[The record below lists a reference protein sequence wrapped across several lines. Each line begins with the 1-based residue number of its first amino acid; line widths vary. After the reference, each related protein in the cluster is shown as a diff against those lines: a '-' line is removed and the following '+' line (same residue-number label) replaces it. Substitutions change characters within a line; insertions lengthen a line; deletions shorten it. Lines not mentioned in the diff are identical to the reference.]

1 MEKQGKEERQ
11 VERYRILLVDD
22 NPHDIELTLLA
33 LEDETP
39 TEEVKVVHSG
49 REAVEYLQSRTPEQQ
64 PELVLL
70 DLNMPH
76 MNGIEVLDAVR
87 SESLTR
93 NIPVVV
99 LTTSDAESDRQASY
113 EHGANDFVVKNIDLS
128 LFIEAIQRV
137 IQRLTAFAPRPNFA

>member
-1 MEKQGKEERQ
+1 M
-11 VERYRILLVDD
+11 ERYRILLVDD

-33 LEDETP
+33 LENETSI
-39 TEEVKVVHSG
+39 EQVKVVHSG
-49 REAVEYLQSRTPEQQ
+49 REAVQYLQSRTPEEQ

-87 SESLTR
+87 SEGLTR
-93 NIPVVV
+93 DVPVVV

-113 EHGANDFVVKNIDLS
+113 AHGASDFVVKNLDLS
-128 LFIEAIQRV
+128 LFIEAIRRV
-137 IQRLTAFAPRPNFA
+137 IQRLSALPNQPNFA